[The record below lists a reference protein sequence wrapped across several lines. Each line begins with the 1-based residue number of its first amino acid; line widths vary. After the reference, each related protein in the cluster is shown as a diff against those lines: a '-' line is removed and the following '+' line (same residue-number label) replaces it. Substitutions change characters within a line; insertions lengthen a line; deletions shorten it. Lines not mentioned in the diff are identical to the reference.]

1 LKKIASGSDDS
12 NNMREYA
19 KKLIRKFDKNSD
31 GLISVQELTQGLKTM
46 DIFLTQEE
54 RDALMTKLDLDR
66 NGEISDQELYQ
77 ALSSVKTSDLAAH
90 AHEGADIAL
99 KKLAAGAE
107 EYSNMREYVNV
118 LIRKFDY
125 DNDGV
130 ITFTELCEGVKRL
143 NIFLSVKER

>member
-1 LKKIASGSDDS
+1 
-12 NNMREYA
+12 
-19 KKLIRKFDKNSD
+19 
-31 GLISVQELTQGLKTM
+31 M